1 VRYVAFLRG
10 VNVGGRTIKMAELRA
25 CVEALG
31 FEQVTT
37 VTQAGNLL
45 FDATGSTAAVR
56 RTLEDGLKE
65 AFGYPA
71 IALVMTP
78 AKVAKI
84 VEGNPFDTRDG
95 TCHVYCV
102 LLDGGHERALVE
114 AAGALD
120 DELEAAKAGSGVV
133 YWRVVKGNTL
143 KTPFSK
149 QLSAKAYRDVNTN
162 RNINTLQKILELGD
176 KA

>member
-10 VNVGGRTIKMAELRA
+10 VNVGGRSIEMAELRA
-25 CVEALG
+25 CAEQLG
-31 FEQVTT
+31 FANVTT

-45 FDATGSTAAVR
+45 FDAKGGAAAVR
-56 RTLEDGLKE
+56 KTLENGLKR

-71 IALVMTP
+71 IAFVLTP

-84 VEGNPFDTRDG
+84 VEGNPFDARNG

-102 LLDGGHERALVE
+102 LLDGGHERTLAA
-114 AAGALD
+114 AAGELD
-120 DELEAAKAGSGVV
+120 DELEAVQAGQGVV
-133 YWRVVKGNTL
+133 YWRVLKGSTL

-149 QLSAKAYRDVNTN
+149 QLSAKTYRDVNTN
-162 RNINTLQKILELGD
+162 RNINTLQKIVELE
-176 KA
+176 AN

>member
-10 VNVGGRTIKMAELRA
+10 VNVGGRTIKMADLRA
-25 CVEALG
+25 CAEELG
-31 FEQVTT
+31 FADVAT

-45 FDATGSTAAVR
+45 FSAPGGAAAVR
-56 RTLEDGLKE
+56 TTLEQGLHDRFGFR
-65 AFGYPA
+65 AFA
-71 IALVMTP
+71 FVLTP
-78 AKVAKI
+78 AKVRQI

-102 LLDGGHERALVE
+102 LLDGGGERELVA
-114 AAGALD
+114 AAGELD
-120 DELEAAKAGSGVV
+120 DEMEAVEAGSGVV

-149 QLSAKAYRDVNTN
+149 QLSAKRFRDVNTN
-162 RNINTLQKILELGD
+162 RNINTLQKVVELSS
-176 KA
+176 